1 MDWLIFVVL
10 GLAVGA
16 LSGLLG
22 VGGGII
28 LIPALIFLFGYSQKQ
43 AQGTTLA
50 MMIPPIGL
58 FAALEYYRA
67 GYVNIRAALI
77 LAVSFAVGAWMIS
90 RVIPRVP
97 QELLRR
103 LFAIFLLLTA
113 GYVLFRGPG
122 SKSGWTLGGAGALLG
137 GGWLRRARPEK
148 PPEVYPQI

>member
-1 MDWLIFVVL
+1 
-10 GLAVGA
+10 
-16 LSGLLG
+16 
-22 VGGGII
+22 
-28 LIPALIFLFGYSQKQ
+28 
-43 AQGTTLA
+43 

-137 GGWLRRARPEK
+137 GGLAAPARPEK
-148 PPEVYPQI
+148 TARGVSANLKRPRGGGARML